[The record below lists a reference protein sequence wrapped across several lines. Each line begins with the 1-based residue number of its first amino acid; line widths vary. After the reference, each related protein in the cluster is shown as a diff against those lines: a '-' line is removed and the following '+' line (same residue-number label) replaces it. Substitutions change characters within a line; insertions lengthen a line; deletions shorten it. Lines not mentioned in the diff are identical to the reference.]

1 MAFTDQPRKD
11 MYVMMEGKAFYILD
25 RMYKTQGRQGGLLIL
40 KLKNLETGN
49 NSTVTL
55 KAGAKVD
62 VFEPE
67 VKEVQYLY
75 KDGDYAYF
83 MYTDTFETMP
93 LSLGIV
99 GDYINYLKEGDKTLL
114 TIYDGK
120 VLDIRRKATV
130 TLKIIK
136 TSDAVKGNTSGNAMK
151 SATVET
157 GYELNVPM
165 FVNEGDVVTINTET
179 GEYTGRV
186 NS

>member
-1 MAFTDQPRKD
+1 MALTDQPRKD
-11 MYVMMEGKAFYILD
+11 MYVMMDGRAFYILD

-75 KDGDYAYF
+75 KDAEYGYFMDTESFETIPMANSVIGDY
-83 MYTDTFETMP
+83 
-93 LSLGIV
+93 L
-99 GDYINYLKEGDKTLL
+99 NYLKEGDKTLI
-114 TIYDGK
+114 TIFEGK
-120 VLDIRRKATV
+120 ILDVRRKATV
-130 TLKIIK
+130 TLLI
-136 TSDAVKGNTSGNAMK
+136 TSTQDAVKGNTSGNAMK

-157 GYELNVPM
+157 GYTLNVPM
-165 FVNEGDVVTINTET
+165 FVNQGDVITINTET
-179 GEYTGRV
+179 GEYSGRV
-186 NS
+186 NG